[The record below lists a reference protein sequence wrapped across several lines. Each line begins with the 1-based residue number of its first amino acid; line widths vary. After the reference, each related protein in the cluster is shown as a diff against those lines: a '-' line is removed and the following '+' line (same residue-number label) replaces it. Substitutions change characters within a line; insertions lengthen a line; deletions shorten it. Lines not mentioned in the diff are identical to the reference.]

1 MKTILFIFTFFCF
14 WANAQTSKVKILPL
28 TGKGFAIDSLPSN
41 GTKFLSS
48 DFEKM
53 FSKSGKGVLFF
64 YTQADS
70 IDPKR
75 LDYDNQVRTIAND
88 SRFKNGFVRGIP
100 CVRTLNESDN
110 VQFESFIVTDIQCV
124 IYCKDSALM
133 QKTLRDNDVFYVVKE
148 KMPKDYYLIDI
159 DKNTICVKEKRIE
172 FFGKF
177 ILELMDPKYSTQEQ
191 LEMMRMEMKLM
202 TEDLIA
208 KQKKI
213 ESLEKANK
221 ELTERLLKIEEFMKT
236 VKKNK

>member
-1 MKTILFIFTFFCF
+1 MKTILIIFSLFCF
-14 WANAQTSKVKILPL
+14 LANAQTSKVKSLPL
-28 TGKGFAIDSLPSN
+28 SCKVFAIDSLPSN

-110 VQFESFIVTDIQCV
+110 VQFDSLIVTDIQCI

-177 ILELMDPKYSTQEQ
+177 ILELMDPRYSTQEQ
-191 LEMMRMEMKLM
+191 LEMMRKELKLLS
-202 TEDLIA
+202 EDLIS

-213 ESLEKANK
+213 ETLEKANK
-221 ELTERLLKIEEFMKT
+221 ELSDRLKKIEDSLSTE
-236 VKKNK
+236 KKKK

>member
-1 MKTILFIFTFFCF
+1 MKTTFFICLFFCF
-14 WANAQTSKVKILPL
+14 WASAQTSKVKILPL

-110 VQFESFIVTDIQCV
+110 VQFDSFIVTDIQCV
-124 IYCKDSALM
+124 IYCADSALM

-191 LEMMRMEMKLM
+191 LEMMRKEMKVM

-213 ESLEKANK
+213 DSLEKANK
-221 ELTERLLKIEEFMKT
+221 ELTERLLKIEEFIKT
-236 VKKNK
+236 IKKNK